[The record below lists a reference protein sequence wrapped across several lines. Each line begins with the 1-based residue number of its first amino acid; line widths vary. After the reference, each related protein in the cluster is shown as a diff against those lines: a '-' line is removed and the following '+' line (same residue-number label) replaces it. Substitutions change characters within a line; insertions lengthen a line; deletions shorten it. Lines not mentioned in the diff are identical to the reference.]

1 MSTTSHSQESLLL
14 ATLLYGEDRK
24 DRAQGSPC
32 FTEFISLFQ
41 ELMGLQ
47 AQGSPVF
54 VELVRLPSYYSTY
67 SGLRL
72 RAYTVLTGGKFY
84 DRSVFSKAAAKRE
97 WGKVTGLPLPEETF
111 SEEGGEQS

>member
-14 ATLLYGEDRK
+14 ATFLYGENPK

-32 FTEFISLFQ
+32 FTEFVSLFQ

-54 VELVRLPSYYSTY
+54 VELVQLPSYYSTY

-72 RAYTVLTGGKFY
+72 RVYNALTGGKFY
-84 DRSVFSKAAAKRE
+84 DCSVFSKAAAKRE
-97 WGKVTGLPLPEETF
+97 WRKVTGLPLPEETF
-111 SEEGGEQS
+111 SEEGGGQS